1 MSKDTRN
8 MQKEEECPS
17 EQKASLCGCEKAR
30 NRWFS
35 AVDRQTKIRTKENS
49 KEDLKEDDRCQ
60 SLFTLPL
67 VVCN

>member
-1 MSKDTRN
+1 LDEQRLKKHA
-8 MQKEEECPS
+8 KEEECPS

-60 SLFTLPL
+60 SLFTGSS
-67 VVCN
+67 NK